1 MISKFTTEVWN
12 GVSLAILVLN
22 YLVLVLGIDPPPN
35 IVFILADDLGW
46 NDVGFH
52 GSSQIPTPNLD
63 ALAYS
68 GIILNRYYVT
78 PICTPSRAALMTGKY
93 PIHTGMQHAVLYGM
107 EPRGLPLE
115 EKLLPEYLKELG
127 YQNHIV
133 GKWHLGHYTLKYT
146 PLQRGFD
153 SHVGFWTG
161 HHHMFDHSSV
171 ETETWGLDMR
181 RGYDVAYD
189 LHGNYTTHVI
199 RNEAVARIQSHTL
212 SDPLFLYVAHAAVH
226 SANPYDLL
234 PAPDSTV
241 DRMKHIQNYQRR
253 KFAAML
259 TELDDSVGAIVQALS
274 IRGMLDNTIIVFS
287 SDNGGPA
294 EGFNSNAASNWPLR
308 GVKNTLWEGGVRAA
322 GFIWSPFLKNNCR
335 VSQQIVHITDWL
347 PTLLDAV
354 GYDMLNLPPNLDGIS
369 CWQQLQDGNL
379 TDRREILHN
388 IDDIWG
394 SAALTVNNW
403 KVLKGT
409 NYNGQ
414 WDNWYGPAGDR
425 EAKSYNLTSIKSCP
439 TGKALNKMKIL
450 PTDDVI
456 LQLRSEASVQCI
468 GMRKTNCNPLKAPC
482 LFDIVRDPCELDN
495 MAEKYPTILES
506 MLKKLDA
513 HNATAVPPGNMPLDT
528 RGDPRFWSYTWHN
541 FGDDLGSYQILG
553 N

>member
-1 MISKFTTEVWN
+1 MISKFTTLMPI
-12 GVSLAILVLN
+12 SIL
-22 YLVLVLGIDPPPN
+22 LVLVARFLVVVSGSKPLPN
-35 IVFILADDLGW
+35 IIFILADDLGW

-107 EPRGLPLE
+107 EPRGLPLD

-133 GKWHLGHYTLKYT
+133 GKWHLGHYKRKYT

-161 HHHMFDHSSV
+161 HHHMFDHSAM

-189 LHGNYTTHVI
+189 LHGKYTTHVI
-199 RNEAVARIQSHTL
+199 RDEAVARIGNHSL
-212 SDPLFLYVAHAAVH
+212 SSPLFLYLAHAAVH

-241 DRMKHIQNYQRR
+241 NRMNHIENYPRR

-259 TELDDSVGAIVQALS
+259 TELDESVGAVVQALS
-274 IRGMLDNTIIVFS
+274 SRGMLNNTIIVFS

-294 EGFNSNAASNWPLR
+294 EGFNNNAASNWPLK

-322 GFIWSPFLKNNCR
+322 SFIWSPLLAKSNR
-335 VSQQIVHITDWL
+335 VSQQVAHISDWL
-347 PTLLDAV
+347 PTLLEAV
-354 GYDMLNLPPNLDGIS
+354 GYDVQNLPTNLDGVS
-369 CWQQLQDGNL
+369 FWQQLQNGNL

-403 KVLKGT
+403 KVVKGT

-425 EAKSYNLTSIKSCP
+425 DIKSYNSTSVISSP
-439 TGKALNKMKIL
+439 TGKALSKIQML
-450 PTDDVI
+450 PSDDVI
-456 LQLRSEASVQCI
+456 LQLRNEATVDCDDVMKI
-468 GMRKTNCNPLKAPC
+468 DCDPLKAPC
-482 LFDIVRDPCELDN
+482 LFDVIRDPCEFENL
-495 MAEKYPTILES
+495 AEKFPTILES

-513 HNATAVPPGNMPLDT
+513 YNATAVPPGNMPLDS

-541 FGDDLGSYQILG
+541 FGDDLQSYQILE